1 MKSNLKNLFFTFYF
15 VITAVI
21 SFLIG
26 LLFYDSTKG
35 LDYNKY
41 FKNLNLFLG
50 NEETVYDS
58 SGTLYYY
65 LVAAFVNNQI
75 ENTYIDNLKL
85 LYNYSIQSVNFFLFL
100 IGGAGLYIVFKQ
112 KGFKNFDL
120 VISLSII
127 CYLPTA
133 YYFRLTMKPEVM
145 AFALFPW
152 CIYLLDKFFE
162 SKNLANT
169 LSSVVILTILL
180 TLKPS
185 ISGMVFIAILLF
197 YRNNL
202 KSVKNIFILSFSTLV
217 SSLFFILYNYRLT
230 GVWLF
235 ARPVSLENADKWNNI
250 ASFSFY
256 TNIDL
261 INLYQNPYQY
271 LHSDSF
277 ISITLLDTLADYFH
291 FFWNHEEVTN
301 YIAFDKVK
309 FSDNFLI
316 QEFLNK
322 YISISF
328 TVVFYFLVV
337 FLIFQKS
344 KNTIWLSLPFFGWV
358 ILIINSFGIPSKNFD
373 PLTGDLFKV
382 HYYSF
387 FFTISFFVLI
397 LHFLSKYK
405 LTRLLIFF
413 LLPLFLSSI
422 GFPKNL
428 SQSSY
433 AGIQE
438 KIVSYNMCKLTK
450 YTDNFSC

>member
-202 KSVKNIFILSFSTLV
+202 KSVK
-217 SSLFFILYNYRLT
+217 
-230 GVWLF
+230 
-235 ARPVSLENADKWNNI
+235 E
-250 ASFSFY
+250 
-256 TNIDL
+256 
-261 INLYQNPYQY
+261 
-271 LHSDSF
+271 
-277 ISITLLDTLADYFH
+277 
-291 FFWNHEEVTN
+291 
-301 YIAFDKVK
+301 
-309 FSDNFLI
+309 
-316 QEFLNK
+316 
-322 YISISF
+322 
-328 TVVFYFLVV
+328 
-337 FLIFQKS
+337 
-344 KNTIWLSLPFFGWV
+344 
-358 ILIINSFGIPSKNFD
+358 
-373 PLTGDLFKV
+373 
-382 HYYSF
+382 
-387 FFTISFFVLI
+387 
-397 LHFLSKYK
+397 
-405 LTRLLIFF
+405 
-413 LLPLFLSSI
+413 
-422 GFPKNL
+422 
-428 SQSSY
+428 
-433 AGIQE
+433 
-438 KIVSYNMCKLTK
+438 
-450 YTDNFSC
+450 